1 METYC
6 FTPLTSVW
14 EITEFGL
21 DIIAGV
27 MVFIKCACTR
37 IVANREPGPYARD
50 AHDRNATKNGG
61 ISVLSICM
69 SGKTLG
75 MKGHAVF
82 YGSHVNKQLFW
93 TKSNML
99 DVWGE
104 PWKPATCMDMP
115 DFGYVDSGW
124 IAFSTPTTNC
134 SFLAAGIDDCP
145 LLIVDT

>member
-27 MVFIKCACTR
+27 MVLLSVHAQGLLQTGSLVFMQGMHMT
-37 IVANREPGPYARD
+37 EMPP
-50 AHDRNATKNGG
+50 KNGG

-82 YGSHVNKQLFW
+82 YGSHVYKQLFW

-134 SFLAAGIDDCP
+134 SFLAAAIADCP
-145 LLIVDT
+145 LPIVDT